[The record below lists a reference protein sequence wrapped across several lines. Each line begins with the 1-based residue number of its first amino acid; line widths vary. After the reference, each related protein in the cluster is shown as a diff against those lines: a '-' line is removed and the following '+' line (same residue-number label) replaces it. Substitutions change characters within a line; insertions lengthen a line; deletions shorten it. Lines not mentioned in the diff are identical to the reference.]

1 MPDNVDIWL
10 WLTMVMKPNN
20 PRLGKILAECGC
32 NAAKAGV
39 VIRDGREPS
48 LTAGEISRAKAIRL
62 GTVREFAA
70 FCGKSGVSI
79 ISYESENYP
88 EQLRKIENPPAVLFV
103 LGSAEGLNSAPLLT
117 VVGTRNV
124 SDYGAAVTD
133 YLVKPLAKA
142 GAVIVSGMAL
152 GTDRAAHNACLDVGG
167 RTLAFPGCGV
177 LETHPSEN
185 TELKTKIL
193 ENGGAVISELLPNE
207 RASSWYFKRRD
218 AVMAGVSHATL
229 VIEAGEKSGSL
240 VTAECAKNQG
250 KTVFA
255 VPPRDIIS
263 GSFSGNAALIRSG
276 AVSVFDFSDIA
287 SVLENKSKSADFAEK
302 LRNSANF
309 AADKKEREKISEQPA
324 ASKKSS
330 KRRKNAKIPEEQN
343 AAENVEAQSAA
354 KVLDESALSD
364 MSDTEKLIARAL
376 AESPD
381 TTESVMEKLGLD
393 YGAAIEALLSLEIS
407 GFLVR
412 GNDGVYR
419 VK

>member
-1 MPDNVDIWL
+1 MSDNVDIWL
-10 WLTMVMKPNN
+10 WLAMVMKPNN
-20 PRLGKILAECGC
+20 PRLGKILAECGF

-39 VIRDGREPS
+39 IIRDGREPT
-48 LTAGEISRAKAIRL
+48 LTDGEISRAKAIRL
-62 GTVREFAA
+62 GTVREFSA
-70 FCGKSGVSI
+70 FCAKSGVSI

-103 LGSAEGLNSAPLLT
+103 LGNAEGLNSAPLLT

-124 SDYGAAVTD
+124 SEYGLAVTD
-133 YLVKPLAKA
+133 FLVKPLAKA

-152 GTDRAAHNACLDVGG
+152 GTDKAVHSACLDVGG

-177 LETHPSEN
+177 LETHPAEN
-185 TELKTKIL
+185 AELKAKIL
-193 ENGGAVISELLPNE
+193 ENGGAVISELLPDAK
-207 RASSWYFKRRD
+207 ASSWYFKRRD
-218 AVMAGVSHATL
+218 AVMAGISHATL
-229 VIEAGEKSGSL
+229 VVEAGERSGSL

-263 GSFSGNAALIRSG
+263 GNFSGNAALIRSG

-287 SVLENKSKSADFAEK
+287 SVLENKSRSVDFAEK
-302 LRNSANF
+302 LRNPALF
-309 AADKKEREKISEQPA
+309 ETDEKKSSEEIPEQPT

-330 KRRKNAKIPEEQN
+330 KKRKTAKIPERKP
-343 AAENVEAQSAA
+343 AEIVEENPA
-354 KVLDESALSD
+354 KTLDESALTEL
-364 MSDTEKLIARAL
+364 SDTEKLIARSL
-376 AESPD
+376 AEAPD
-381 TTESVMEKLGLD
+381 TAESVMEKLGLD
-393 YGAAIEALLSLEIS
+393 YGSAIEALISLEMS

-412 GNDGVYR
+412 ERDGIYR

>member
-1 MPDNVDIWL
+1 MSDNVDIWL

-20 PRLGKILAECGC
+20 PRLGKILAECGY

-39 VIRDGREPS
+39 IIRDGREPT

-103 LGSAEGLNSAPLLT
+103 LGNAEGLNSTPLLT

-124 SDYGAAVTD
+124 SEYGLAVTD

-152 GTDRAAHNACLDVGG
+152 GTDKAVHNACLDVGG

-177 LETHPSEN
+177 LETHPLEN
-185 TELKTKIL
+185 ADLKAKIL
-193 ENGGAVISELLPNE
+193 ENGGAIISELLPNE

-218 AVMAGVSHATL
+218 AVMAGISHAAL
-229 VIEAGEKSGSL
+229 VIEAGERSGSL

-263 GSFSGNAALIRSG
+263 GNFSGNAELIRSG
-276 AVSVFDFSDIA
+276 AVSVFDYSDIA
-287 SVLENKSKSADFAEK
+287 KVLENTSKSVDFAEK
-302 LRNSANF
+302 LKKTANF
-309 AADKKEREKISEQPA
+309 AVDKKVSENISEQPTVSA
-324 ASKKSS
+324 KTRKK
-330 KRRKNAKIPEEQN
+330 RKAAKIPEEQK
-343 AAENVEAQSAA
+343 AAENVEEKSA
-354 KVLDESALSD
+354 KTLDENSLSE
-364 MSDTEKLIARAL
+364 MSETEKVIARAL
-376 AESPD
+376 AESPE
-381 TTESVMEKLGLD
+381 TAESVMEKLGLE
-393 YGAAIEALLSLEIS
+393 YGAAIEAIISLEMS

-412 GNDGVYR
+412 GNDGVYS

>member
-20 PRLGKILAECGC
+20 PRLGKILAECGF

-302 LRNSANF
+302 LRNSVNF

-354 KVLDESALSD
+354 KVLDESTLSD

>member
-20 PRLGKILAECGC
+20 PRLGKILAECGY

-79 ISYESENYP
+79 ISYESESYP
-88 EQLRKIENPPAVLFV
+88 ENLRKIENPPAVLFA

-152 GTDRAAHNACLDVGG
+152 GTDRAAHNACLDAGG

-330 KRRKNAKIPEEQN
+330 KRRKNAKIPEEQK
-343 AAENVEAQSAA
+343 AAENIEAQSAA
-354 KVLDESALSD
+354 KVLDEAALSD

>member
-20 PRLGKILAECGC
+20 PRLGKILAECGF

>member
-20 PRLGKILAECGC
+20 PRLGKILAECGF

-88 EQLRKIENPPAVLFV
+88 ENLRKIENPPAVLFV

-240 VTAECAKNQG
+240 VTAECAKQQG

-302 LRNSANF
+302 LRNSVNF

-343 AAENVEAQSAA
+343 AAENVEAQSAE
-354 KVLDESALSD
+354 KVLDEAALSA

>member
-79 ISYESENYP
+79 ISYESESYP

-124 SDYGAAVTD
+124 SDYGAVVTD

-185 TELKTKIL
+185 TELKAKIL

-240 VTAECAKNQG
+240 VTAECAKQQG

-302 LRNSANF
+302 LRKSVNF

-330 KRRKNAKIPEEQN
+330 KRRKNAKIPEEQK
-343 AAENVEAQSAA
+343 AAENVETQSAA
-354 KVLDESALSD
+354 KVLDESTLSD
-364 MSDTEKLIARAL
+364 MSDTERLIARAL

>member
-20 PRLGKILAECGC
+20 PRLGKILAECGF

-240 VTAECAKNQG
+240 VTAECAKQQG

-302 LRNSANF
+302 LRNSVNF

-343 AAENVEAQSAA
+343 AAENVEAQSAE
-354 KVLDESALSD
+354 KVLDESTLSA

>member
-88 EQLRKIENPPAVLFV
+88 ENLRKIENPPAVLFV

-302 LRNSANF
+302 LRNSVNF

-354 KVLDESALSD
+354 KVLDESTLSD

-393 YGAAIEALLSLEIS
+393 YGTAIEALLSLEIS

>member
-20 PRLGKILAECGC
+20 PRLGKILAECGY

-79 ISYESENYP
+79 ISYESESYP
-88 EQLRKIENPPAVLFV
+88 ENLRKIENPPAVLFA

-152 GTDRAAHNACLDVGG
+152 GTDRAAHNACLDAGG

-302 LRNSANF
+302 LRNSVNF

-343 AAENVEAQSAA
+343 AAENVEAQSAE
-354 KVLDESALSD
+354 KVLDEAALSA

>member
-88 EQLRKIENPPAVLFV
+88 ENLRKIENPPAVLFA
-103 LGSAEGLNSAPLLT
+103 LGNAEGLNRAPLLT

-302 LRNSANF
+302 LRNSVNF

-354 KVLDESALSD
+354 KVLDESTLSD

>member
-20 PRLGKILAECGC
+20 PRLGKILAECGF

-88 EQLRKIENPPAVLFV
+88 ENLRKIENPPAVLFV

-240 VTAECAKNQG
+240 VTAECAKQQG

-302 LRNSANF
+302 LRNSVNF

-354 KVLDESALSD
+354 KVLDEAALSA

>member
-20 PRLGKILAECGC
+20 PRLGKILAECGF

-302 LRNSANF
+302 LRNSVNF

-330 KRRKNAKIPEEQN
+330 KRRKNAKIPEEQK
-343 AAENVEAQSAA
+343 AAENIEAQSAA
-354 KVLDESALSD
+354 KALDEAALSD
-364 MSDTEKLIARAL
+364 MSDTERLIARAL

>member
-1 MPDNVDIWL
+1 MSDNVDIWL

-39 VIRDGREPS
+39 IIRDGREPS
-48 LTAGEISRAKAIRL
+48 LNAGEISRAKAIRL

-103 LGSAEGLNSAPLLT
+103 LGNAEGLNSAPLLT
-117 VVGTRNV
+117 VVGARNV
-124 SDYGAAVTD
+124 SEYGLAVTD
-133 YLVKPLAKA
+133 FLVKPLAKA

-152 GTDRAAHNACLDVGG
+152 GTDKAVHNACIDVGG

-177 LETHPSEN
+177 LETHPAEN
-185 TELKTKIL
+185 AELKAKIL
-193 ENGGAVISELLPNE
+193 ESGGAIISELLPNE
-207 RASSWYFKRRD
+207 KASSWYFKRRD
-218 AVMAGVSHATL
+218 EVMAGISHAAL

-263 GSFSGNAALIRSG
+263 GNFSGNAALIRSG
-276 AVSVFDFSDIA
+276 AVSAFDYSDIA
-287 SVLENKSKSADFAEK
+287 KVLEKTGKSADFAEK
-302 LRNSANF
+302 LKNPANF
-309 AADKKEREKISEQPA
+309 AVDKKVSEQISEQPT
-324 ASKKSS
+324 ASEKTRKRKKS
-330 KRRKNAKIPEEQN
+330 AKIPEEQK
-343 AAENVEAQSAA
+343 AAENVEAQNPA
-354 KVLDESALSD
+354 KILDESALTK
-364 MSDTEKLIARAL
+364 MSDVQKVIARAL
-376 AESPD
+376 AQSPETVESI
-381 TTESVMEKLGLD
+381 MEKLGLE
-393 YGAAIEALLSLEIS
+393 YGTAIEAMVMLEIN

-412 GNDGVYR
+412 GNDGVYS

>member
-354 KVLDESALSD
+354 KVLDEAALSA

>member
-88 EQLRKIENPPAVLFV
+88 ENLRKIENPPAVLFV

-240 VTAECAKNQG
+240 VTAECAKQQG

-302 LRNSANF
+302 LRNSVNF

-354 KVLDESALSD
+354 KVLDESTLSD